1 MRMRS
6 PIMASRQPKS
16 AHRRRAVLS
25 GLMNT
30 RVRRTLD
37 RGLGDGLACAV
48 RGRDEGGWIGIS
60 SAESSTA

>member
-1 MRMRS
+1 
-6 PIMASRQPKS
+6 
-16 AHRRRAVLS
+16 
-25 GLMNT
+25 MNT